1 MSAFVHRA
9 IARAQDRGW
18 IVWAVECRQNQCL
31 IDNCGFDES
40 NVEVDFGWR
49 FAQQYQGQGLG
60 TEAAQAVMDYGMQ
73 HYQFPRI
80 VQVAYL
86 ENIASIRIIQ
96 KIGMV
101 F

>member
-1 MSAFVHRA
+1 MARFLGDGRPKNYEDASAFVHRG

-18 IVWAVECRQNQCL
+18 IVWAVEYKKNQCL

-49 FAQQYQGQGLG
+49 FAQQYWGQDLG
-60 TEAAQAVMDYGMQ
+60 TEAAQAVMDYGTQ

-80 VQVAYL
+80 V
-86 ENIASIRIIQ
+86 
-96 KIGMV
+96 
-101 F
+101 